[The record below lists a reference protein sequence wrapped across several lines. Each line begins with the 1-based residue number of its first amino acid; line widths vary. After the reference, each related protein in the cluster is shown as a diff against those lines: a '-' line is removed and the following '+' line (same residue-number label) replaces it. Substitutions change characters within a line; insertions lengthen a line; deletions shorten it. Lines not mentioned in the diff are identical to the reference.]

1 MKELRRMM
9 NEAAE
14 AINKISNGFKPEI
27 GLILGSGLGDL
38 ANELEDAI
46 EIPYTDIPNM
56 KISTV
61 KGHAGSLFLGKLSG
75 KNVMVFKG
83 RIHYYEGHSM
93 KEITFLVRIMQALGV
108 KIMVVTNASGGL
120 RADLRPGDLLI
131 MDDHIN
137 LMGNNPLIGIN
148 DPELGPRFPDMSN
161 TYDRELRTVVA
172 RACENLGI
180 QPKFGSYCAVT
191 GPNYETFAEVNYIR
205 NIGADVVGMSTV
217 PEVLVA
223 VHAGIKVIGISCVTD
238 VIHAPGVEVTHDEVL
253 KVADE
258 AGPKLAKIVR
268 ETIRQIQL

>member
-9 NEAAE
+9 TEAAE
-14 AINKISNGFKPEI
+14 AINKKSNGFKPDI

-38 ANELEDAI
+38 ANELEEAI
-46 EIPYTDIPNM
+46 EIPYTEIPNM

-61 KGHAGSLFLGKLSG
+61 KGHAGSLYLGKLSG

-83 RIHYYEGHSM
+83 RIHYYEGYTM
-93 KEITFLVRIMQALGV
+93 KDITFPVRIMQAMGV
-108 KIMVVTNASGGL
+108 KAMIVTNASGGL

-137 LMGNNPLIGIN
+137 LMGDNPLIGYN
-148 DPELGPRFPDMSN
+148 DPDLGPRFPDMSN
-161 TYDRELRTVVA
+161 PYNRDLRVVVSK
-172 RACENLGI
+172 ACEAAGI
-180 QPKFGSYCAVT
+180 EPKFGCYCAVT

-217 PEVLVA
+217 PEVLVSA
-223 VHAGIKVIGISCVTD
+223 HAGIKTIGISCVTD

-258 AGPKLAKIVR
+258 AGPKLAKLVR
-268 ETIRQIQL
+268 ETVRQLQF